1 MKKILIAVFGILI
14 CSQYVLAANLT
25 EQQNKDLH
33 EVSNNIE
40 SSVDYKTLIEG
51 YFPDFVKRVFINNK
65 QLSQKEIDEKV
76 KAYLKEQYLPRLVF
90 NYGVLYG
97 KLMSAG
103 KDFTPLDKP
112 EAILP
117 GFKGDRD
124 ENTPHMSEELVS
136 ELSLSAG
143 IDGQKVVVYYRAKAY
158 NDEYWH
164 DPYVEYGFEY
174 REGKLILV
182 DIKQKH
188 NIHIKQFIDGV

>member
-1 MKKILIAVFGILI
+1 MKKILIAVFVILI
-14 CSQYVLAANLT
+14 CGQSVSAANLT
-25 EQQNKDLH
+25 DRQNKDLH
-33 EVSNNIE
+33 EASKNIE
-40 SSVDYKTLIEG
+40 SSVDYNTLIEG

-76 KAYLKEQYLPRLVF
+76 KTYLKEKYLPRLVF
-90 NYGVLYG
+90 NYAVLYG

-117 GFKGDRD
+117 GFMEDRD
-124 ENTPHMSEELVS
+124 EDIPQMSEELVS

-143 IDGQKVVVYYRAKAY
+143 IDGKKVVVYYRAKAY

-174 REGKLILV
+174 REGKLVLV

-188 NIHIKQFIDGV
+188 NIHIKQFIEGV